1 VISFNIRCTH
11 DHVFEAWFSSGAAYD
26 EQAAAG
32 KVVCPICG
40 DCKVEKA
47 PMAPRVNMGK
57 SRQVATNVPP
67 AAVIREAINE
77 IHRHVEK
84 NTENVGDE
92 FAEEARRIH
101 YGEADERGISGIAS
115 DEEVQEL
122 ADEDIDVYRLPTLPR
137 TDA

>member
-1 VISFNIRCTH
+1 
-11 DHVFEAWFSSGAAYD
+11 
-26 EQAAAG
+26 
-32 KVVCPICG
+32 
-40 DCKVEKA
+40 
-47 PMAPRVNMGK
+47 MAPRVNMGK